1 MLGVEVEVLGRRH
14 YRDQGFPI
22 PLLQSLYIVRY
33 ENQGFLTGAYTY
45 FALMMA
51 WDGSLID
58 RNLVALRLER
68 CHCDPL

>member
-1 MLGVEVEVLGRRH
+1 M
-14 YRDQGFPI
+14 
-22 PLLQSLYIVRY
+22 QSLYIVRY